1 MIWIVIAS
9 GLALYVAWN
18 LGANDV
24 ANSMGTSVGSGAVS
38 LRQALAIAGV
48 LEFAGAVLFGR
59 RVVNTLASGVV
70 SPDQFTDAPQVLV
83 LGMVSVLLTCGLWLN
98 LATRLGLPVASS
110 HAVVGAIA
118 GFGWAASG
126 LHSVNGSLLGQIS
139 LTWLVTP
146 LISGAIAA
154 GFYTVLRR
162 GILQAPQPLQQT
174 YEWLPWLS
182 LVLVSGFGL
191 IVLPVL
197 QPAISAQISNQIS
210 DQISAQ
216 INLPFHTLALA
227 TGAIA
232 TLGLSA
238 IAARPVVLSDAPNPT
253 EDNGEGIAVKLAN
266 PVEQIMARF
275 QLISACFVAF
285 AHGSNDVGN
294 AIAPLATIVH
304 LTQPAGDDA
313 ILPMWILGLGAL
325 GMVSGLAV
333 WGGRVIA
340 TIGKGIVALRPS
352 SGLCAE
358 LATAATVLIA
368 SRVGLPVST
377 SHALV
382 GAVVGIGLSQ
392 RNSQIHWSMVRQIGL
407 AWVGTIPLCGGL
419 AAAIFWGLI
428 GLTH

>member
-38 LRQALAIAGV
+38 LRQALAIAAV
-48 LEFAGAVLFGR
+48 LEFSGAMLFGR
-59 RVVNTLASGVV
+59 RVVGTLASGVV
-70 SPDQFTDAPQVLV
+70 SPDQFTDMPQVLR
-83 LGMVSVLLTCGLWLN
+83 LGMVSVLIACGLWLN

-126 LHSVNGSLLGQIS
+126 LHSVNWPLLGQIS
-139 LTWLVTP
+139 FTWGITP
-146 LISGAIAA
+146 LVSGAIAA
-154 GFYTVLRR
+154 VFFTILRR
-162 GILQAPQPLQQT
+162 GVLQAPQPLQRA

-182 LVLVSGFGL
+182 FLLVCGFGL

-197 QPAISAQISNQIS
+197 QPAISAPIPAPIPAWI
-210 DQISAQ
+210 D
-216 INLPFHTLALA
+216 LPPHTLALV

-232 TLGLSA
+232 TLGISA
-238 IAARPVVLSDAPNPT
+238 IAARPAALPRSPNSAGEDA
-253 EDNGEGIAVKLAN
+253 GAIATKPAN

-275 QLISACFVAF
+275 QLLSACFVAF

-294 AIAPLATIVH
+294 AIAPLTTIVN
-304 LTQPAGDDA
+304 LTQPAGDGA
-313 ILPMWILGLGAL
+313 VLPLWILGLGAL
-325 GMVSGLAV
+325 GIVGGLAV

-340 TIGKGIVALRPS
+340 TIGGGILALQPS

-358 LATAATVLIA
+358 LATAATVLVA
-368 SRVGLPVST
+368 SRIGLPVST

-392 RNSQIHWSMVRQIGL
+392 RSGQIHWGMVRQIGL
-407 AWVGTIPLCGGL
+407 AWVGTIPLCGAL
-419 AAAIFWGLI
+419 AAAIFWGLRW
-428 GLTH
+428 GAG

>member
-9 GLALYVAWN
+9 GLSLYVAWN

-48 LEFAGAVLFGR
+48 LEFFGAVLFGR
-59 RVVNTLASGVV
+59 RVVGTLASGVV
-70 SPDQFTDAPQVLV
+70 NPNQFTDTPQVLL
-83 LGMVSVLLTCGLWLN
+83 LGMVSVLMTCGLWLN

-146 LISGAIAA
+146 LVSGAIAA

-162 GILQAPQPLQQT
+162 GVLQSPQPLQQI

-182 LVLVSGFGL
+182 LGLVSGFGL

-197 QPAISAQISNQIS
+197 QPVISAQISG
-210 DQISAQ
+210 QISAQ
-216 INLPFHTLALA
+216 IHLPPHTLALII
-227 TGAIA
+227 GAIA
-232 TLGLSA
+232 TLGISA
-238 IAARPVVLSDAPNPT
+238 IAARPVALPDSPNPT
-253 EDNGEGIAVKLAN
+253 GEDREATAAKLAN
-266 PVEQIMARF
+266 PIEQIMARF
-275 QLISACFVAF
+275 QLVSACFVAF

-294 AIAPLATIVH
+294 AIAPLATIVY
-304 LTQPAGDDA
+304 LTQPAGDETA
-313 ILPMWILGLGAL
+313 LPLWILVLGAL
-325 GMVSGLAV
+325 GIVGGLAV
-333 WGGRVIA
+333 WGGRVIT
-340 TIGKGIVALRPS
+340 TIGEGILALQPS

-382 GAVVGIGLSQ
+382 GAVVGVGLSQ
-392 RNSQIHWSMVRQIGL
+392 RSSPIHWSMVRQISL

-428 GLTH
+428 CLTH

>member
-48 LEFAGAVLFGR
+48 LEFSGAMLFGR
-59 RVVNTLASGVV
+59 RVVGTLASGVI
-70 SPDQFTDAPQVLV
+70 SPDQFTDMPQVLR

-126 LHSVNGSLLGQIS
+126 LHSVNWPLLGQIS
-139 LTWLVTP
+139 FTWGITP
-146 LISGAIAA
+146 LVSGAIAA
-154 GFYTVLRR
+154 VFFTLLRR
-162 GILQAPQPLQQT
+162 GVLQTPQPLQQT

-182 LVLVSGFGL
+182 LLLVSGFGL

-197 QPAISAQISNQIS
+197 QPVISQLS
-210 DQISAQ
+210 DQLSVWID
-216 INLPFHTLALA
+216 LPPHTLALA
-227 TGAIA
+227 TGAMA
-232 TLGLSA
+232 TLGISA
-238 IAARPVVLSDAPNPT
+238 IAARPAASPNSPNSPREMAGAIAP
-253 EDNGEGIAVKLAN
+253 GLAN

-275 QLISACFVAF
+275 QLLSACFVAF

-294 AIAPLATIVH
+294 AIAPLATIVY
-304 LTQPAGDDA
+304 LTQPAGDA
-313 ILPMWILGLGAL
+313 TVLPLWILGLGAL
-325 GMVSGLAV
+325 GIVGGLAV

-340 TIGKGIVALRPS
+340 TIGEGILALQPS

-358 LATAATVLIA
+358 LATAATVLVA
-368 SRVGLPVST
+368 SRLGLPVST

-392 RNSQIHWSMVRQIGL
+392 RTSPIHWGIVRQIGL
-407 AWVGTIPLCGGL
+407 AWVGTIPLCGAL
-419 AAAIFWGLI
+419 AAAMFWGLRW
-428 GLTH
+428 GVG

>member
-48 LEFAGAVLFGR
+48 LEFFGAVLFGR
-59 RVVNTLASGVV
+59 RVVGTLASGVV
-70 SPDQFTDAPQVLV
+70 NPNQFTDVPQVLL

-126 LHSVNGSLLGQIS
+126 LHSVNGLLLGQIS

-146 LISGAIAA
+146 LVSGAIAA
-154 GFYTVLRR
+154 GFYTVLRH
-162 GILQAPQPLQQT
+162 GVLQAPQPLQQT

-182 LVLVSGFGL
+182 LGLVSGFGL

-197 QPAISAQISNQIS
+197 QPAIS
-210 DQISAQ
+210 DQISSQ
-216 INLPFHTLALA
+216 INLPPHTLALV

-232 TLGLSA
+232 TLGISA
-238 IAARPVVLSDAPNPT
+238 IAARPVALPDSPNAT
-253 EDNGEGIAVKLAN
+253 GETSGAIAAKLAN
-266 PVEQIMARF
+266 PVEQILARF
-275 QLISACFVAF
+275 QLLSACFVAF

-294 AIAPLATIVH
+294 AIAPLATIVY
-304 LTQPAGDDA
+304 LTQPSGDKTA
-313 ILPMWILGLGAL
+313 LPLWILMLGAL
-325 GMVSGLAV
+325 GIVGGLAV

-340 TIGKGIVALRPS
+340 TIGGGILALQPS

-358 LATAATVLIA
+358 LATAATVLVA
-368 SRVGLPVST
+368 SRIGLPVST

-382 GAVVGIGLSQ
+382 GAVVGIGLAQ
-392 RNSQIHWSMVRQIGL
+392 RSSQIHWSIVRQIGL

-419 AAAIFWGLI
+419 AAAIFWGLSW
-428 GLTH
+428 GTGRLE

>member
-38 LRQALAIAGV
+38 LRHALAIAGV
-48 LEFAGAVLFGR
+48 LEFSGAMLFGR
-59 RVVNTLASGVV
+59 RVVGTLASGVV
-70 SPDQFTDAPQVLV
+70 DPDQFTDIPQVLR

-126 LHSVNGSLLGQIS
+126 LHSVTWPLLGQIS
-139 LTWLVTP
+139 FTWGITP
-146 LISGAIAA
+146 LVSGAIAA
-154 GFYTVLRR
+154 GFYAILRR
-162 GILQAPQPLQQT
+162 GVLQAPQPLQRA

-182 LVLVSGFGL
+182 LGLVGGFGL

-197 QPAISAQISNQIS
+197 QPAISAQIPAEF
-210 DQISAQ
+210 SAW
-216 INLPFHTLALA
+216 IHLPPHTLALA
-227 TGAIA
+227 IGAIA
-232 TLGLSA
+232 TLGISA
-238 IAARPVVLSDAPNPT
+238 IAARPAAVPNVSNLPGEPSGAIAP
-253 EDNGEGIAVKLAN
+253 KLAN
-266 PVEQIMARF
+266 PVEQMMARF
-275 QLISACFVAF
+275 QLLSACFVAF

-294 AIAPLATIVH
+294 AIAPLATIVY
-304 LTQPAGDDA
+304 LTQPTGDRA
-313 ILPMWILGLGAL
+313 VLPLWILALGAV
-325 GMVSGLAV
+325 GIVGGLAV

-340 TIGKGIVALRPS
+340 TIGEGILALQPS

-358 LATAATVLIA
+358 LATAATVLVA
-368 SRVGLPVST
+368 SRIGLPVST

-382 GAVVGIGLSQ
+382 GAVVGVGLSQ
-392 RNSQIHWSMVRQIGL
+392 RSPIHWSIVRQIGL
-407 AWVGTIPLCGGL
+407 AWVGTIPLCGAL
-419 AAAIFWGLI
+419 AAAIFWGLRW
-428 GLTH
+428 GVTG